1 MLSMALRI
9 GQALLLHQPAP
20 PFPVSP
26 FEQEMRRRLWHA
38 IGLLDVQVAIER
50 VSEPMMQASWL
61 QIHPPS
67 NVNDNDISF
76 GMEEPVQESEG
87 FTEMSFTLMLW
98 KSQCIV
104 RSLNFSDFMEPSVK
118 LMSLRRQLVID
129 FQQATSSLLQ
139 GSRPNSDP
147 FHWFFRQVA
156 ECINA
161 SMQLITIR
169 PLQRNAN
176 FTPPLVREDG
186 LLKLAVDVLQKVQQL
201 RSNPKTSPWCWV
213 EFIFV
218 PWHALAVAIAELC
231 VCQNA
236 PLMGSVWPSIE
247 QGYSRFQTF
256 AAGSQQDMLREPMEK
271 LIIQA
276 RTRREQ
282 LLKQPASVLTLSS
295 NSLNSQPEY
304 ASLSPSLS
312 SVDPHTDMP
321 LPVSMPDTANDLDPL
336 PNVWDVMDFGTTGL
350 DNTYETSWLNYENFI
365 DGLYEN
371 ADHMW
376 IPR

>member
-9 GQALLLHQPAP
+9 GQALLLHQPNP

-26 FEQEMRRRLWHA
+26 FEHEMRRRLWHA

-61 QIHPPS
+61 QSHPPS
-67 NVNDNDISF
+67 NVNDSDIAF
-76 GMEEPVQESEG
+76 GMEEPIQESEG

-118 LMSLRRQLVID
+118 SMSLRRQLVVD
-129 FQQATSSLLQ
+129 FQQTTSSLLQ
-139 GSRPNSDP
+139 GSKPDSQP
-147 FHWFFRQVA
+147 FNWFSRQVA

-186 LLKLAVDVLQKVQQL
+186 LLKLAVDILQKVQQL
-201 RSNPKTSPWCWV
+201 RSAPKTSSWCWV

-218 PWHALAVAIAELC
+218 PWHALAVAIAEFC

-236 PLMGSVWPSIE
+236 PLMESVWPSIE
-247 QGYSRFQTF
+247 QGCSRFQKL
-256 AAGSQQDMLREPMEK
+256 AAGSQQGMLHEPMEK

-276 RTRREQ
+276 RARREQ
-282 LLKQPASVLTLSS
+282 LLKQPAFVLTLSS
-295 NSLNSQPEY
+295 NSQPEY
-304 ASLSPSLS
+304 ASLSPSFS
-312 SVDPHTDMP
+312 SVEPQTEVP
-321 LPVSMPDTANDLDPL
+321 LPVPMSDTSNGLDPL
-336 PNVWDVMDFGTTGL
+336 PDVWDVMDFGTTRL

-365 DGLYEN
+365 DDLYEN
-371 ADHMW
+371 ADYMW
-376 IPR
+376 MPR